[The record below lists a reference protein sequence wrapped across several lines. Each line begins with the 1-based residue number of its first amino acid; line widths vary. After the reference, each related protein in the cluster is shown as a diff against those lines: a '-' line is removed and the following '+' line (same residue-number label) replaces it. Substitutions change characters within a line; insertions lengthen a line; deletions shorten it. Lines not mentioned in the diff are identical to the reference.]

1 VIQKQLKDVVRE
13 VIEHLVSRRYAELE
27 AMTNGVRLKASDID
41 RAVAEYG
48 RDLVPPPEN
57 AYELLDIVEVRGFSN
72 TKWSVVIPLWTRE
85 EGRSDLSVEL
95 TLIRCGEKFAVE
107 FDNIHVL

>member
-1 VIQKQLKDVVRE
+1 MQKQSKNLMRE
-13 VIEHLVSRRYAELE
+13 VIERLVSRRYVELE
-27 AMTNGVRLKASDID
+27 TMTNGIRLKASDMD

-48 RDLVPPPEN
+48 RILVPPPEN
-57 AYELLDIVEVRGFSN
+57 AFELLDIVEVHGFSN
-72 TKWSVVIPLWTRE
+72 TKWSVVMPLWTRE

-107 FDNIHVL
+107 LDNIHVL